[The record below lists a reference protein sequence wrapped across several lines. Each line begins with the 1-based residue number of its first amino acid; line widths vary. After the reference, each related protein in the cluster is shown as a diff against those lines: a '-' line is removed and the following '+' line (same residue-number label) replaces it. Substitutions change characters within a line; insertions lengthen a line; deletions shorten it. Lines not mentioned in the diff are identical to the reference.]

1 MTSQPISTTAE
12 IAAPWVFVEVTD
24 GRITTLQLDRTSLDR
39 DREPDLAD
47 AVTRAT
53 NTALTRQVDDLLTS
67 PDEVDAARDRV
78 LTFLGTVLGD
88 TPSPSGT
95 RSRDGEPTASET
107 TARVVDGVIEALWID
122 PTLLDR
128 SRPFDAENAIR
139 VALNDAL
146 ERYETTFVDA
156 VAAVDP
162 TDQSPSWDAL
172 ALDVD
177 RIERGL
183 L

>member
-24 GRITTLQLDRTSLDR
+24 GRITTLQLDRTSLD
-39 DREPDLAD
+39 
-47 AVTRAT
+47 
-53 NTALTRQVDDLLTS
+53 
-67 PDEVDAARDRV
+67 RDRV